1 MKISCSFS
9 LVGIWAAGGS
19 RRGMDGDKLVIHMA
33 KMWIRRERGGKVAR
47 IQKREEEEGFW
58 LYEVNTDRGI
68 TEDKDL

>member
-1 MKISCSFS
+1 
-9 LVGIWAAGGS
+9 
-19 RRGMDGDKLVIHMA
+19 MDGDKLVIHMA